1 MDVAQVRHQR
11 MDFEDNG
18 MPKESYGMS
27 NNPIGF
33 GPPQFSTAKFELE
46 NKNLEMN
53 I

>member
-1 MDVAQVRHQR
+1 

-33 GPPQFSTAKFELE
+33 GPPQYATAKFNFE
-46 NKNLEMN
+46 NEAIEMN
-53 I
+53 IKF